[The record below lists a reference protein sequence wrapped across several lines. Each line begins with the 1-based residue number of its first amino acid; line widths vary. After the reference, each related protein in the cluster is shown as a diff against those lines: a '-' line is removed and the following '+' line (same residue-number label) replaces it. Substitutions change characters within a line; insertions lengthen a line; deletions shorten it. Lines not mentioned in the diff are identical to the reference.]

1 MEKKIIKKKIF
12 KIKSELSIKQ
22 NNERINRKMN
32 LYKLKIEEEINKLKE
47 KFNNENIISVKFIE
61 GDNDSF
67 NIFRRLALFKH
78 CNIFLYPFFLEGQG
92 IHVKE
97 FISMKYEDNKKYGA
111 IVNENMPYMG
121 IRSIIKVNCFDSE
134 AILKALNQINSWTFN
149 KARYESDFKSIEK
162 NSAENWI
169 KTFLLDMKRV
179 MLNDSIN
186 KSKIGLG
193 RDIAIMKLNEHFRQL
208 KPPKLFKYYKNTKSR
223 LLIFNYENTLQDFGE
238 SESSDNKFLENKKM
252 SKRIL
257 KILSA
262 FCEDPQNMVFII
274 SKYDHENLFKIFG
287 KIKNLGI
294 CGENGF
300 FYKYPGKKE
309 FVPLLKNID
318 WSWRETALKIMR
330 MFSERTEG
338 SKVTENKS
346 NLSFSYQN
354 IDNYFGY
361 EQADELKMHL
371 STILNT
377 PALDIVTLN
386 NGTLEVKPK
395 NVNKGAFLAKLL
407 QDKFEEK
414 RFDLIFIIGS
424 DDTDE
429 EMFKYLQ
436 SAVKYFHNFVSKF
449 KIISTTIT
457 KHMSIAHYYF
467 NEINDCIEN
476 LEYIL
481 KEKHKLEVEE
491 RRSQKIFHFNH
502 DE

>member
-1 MEKKIIKKKIF
+1 
-12 KIKSELSIKQ
+12 
-22 NNERINRKMN
+22 
-32 LYKLKIEEEINKLKE
+32 
-47 KFNNENIISVKFIE
+47 
-61 GDNDSF
+61 
-67 NIFRRLALFKH
+67 
-78 CNIFLYPFFLEGQG
+78 
-92 IHVKE
+92 
-97 FISMKYEDNKKYGA
+97 
-111 IVNENMPYMG
+111 
-121 IRSIIKVNCFDSE
+121 
-134 AILKALNQINSWTFN
+134 
-149 KARYESDFKSIEK
+149 
-162 NSAENWI
+162 
-169 KTFLLDMKRV
+169 
-179 MLNDSIN
+179 
-186 KSKIGLG
+186 
-193 RDIAIMKLNEHFRQL
+193 MKLNEHFRQL

-476 LEYIL
+476 LEHVSKGNFKEIINDNDEEPKSRIL
-481 KEKHKLEVEE
+481 
-491 RRSQKIFHFNH
+491 HFQE